1 MSLPILKDE
10 NSEKMFVDKWNKS
23 EKCGNS
29 AIAIGLQRIG
39 SDFKWIDS
47 QDEVSYSNWAV
58 GQPDNASGEENC
70 VSHESN
76 GLGWSDWQ
84 CSEKFYKCIACQV
97 GEEDAIGSGESHFQF
112 DVHPE

>member
-10 NSEKMFVDKWNKS
+10 NSDKMFVNKWNKS
-23 EKCGNS
+23 EKCKDS

-47 QDEVSYSNWAV
+47 QDEVSYSDWVN
-58 GQPDNASGEENC
+58 GEPNNAGGEENC
-70 VSHESN
+70 VMHSSN
-76 GLGWSDWQ
+76 GIGWNDIP
-84 CSEKFYKCIACQV
+84 CSTKTYKCIACQV
-97 GEEDAIGSGESHFQF
+97 GEEDAIDSGESRFHF